1 MLRFITAIW
10 KLMCKGEI
18 QPLQSMLSWEKD
30 LPIIKGGVSTGKSF
44 IIIYVSYTQFQG
56 EKLRKSIACANL
68 YRLRKRFHYWFCCL
82 FVVFSTNPVLAVP
95 RAESLRDR
103 QRSNALRN
111 FWLVHFL
118 KFNNNIADDCN
129 RCFITDVRENLHSL
143 TNWFHNKT
151 HTQKKLKLTL
161 SATNISNPIFSSPAQ
176 KCSMV
181 SWCRLQ
187 EFSSPWWLPNY

>member
-30 LPIIKGGVSTGKSF
+30 LPIIKGGVGTEKSF
-44 IIIYVSYTQFQG
+44 IIIICVIHAISR
-56 EKLRKSIACANL
+56 RKAAEIHSLCEPLSFKEEVPLQIL
-68 YRLRKRFHYWFCCL
+68 L
-82 FVVFSTNPVLAVP
+82 FVCCFLNQSCVSCS
-95 RAESLRDR
+95 ESGELRDR

-129 RCFITDVRENLHSL
+129 TCFITDVRENLHSL

-151 HTQKKLKLTL
+151 HTHKK
-161 SATNISNPIFSSPAQ
+161 S
-176 KCSMV
+176 
-181 SWCRLQ
+181 
-187 EFSSPWWLPNY
+187 